1 MTSPSVVEND
11 LFNGSITKYDNDS
24 VRVRKIK
31 DLWKAHAHY
40 FEKTSIRREGKSYLL
55 WEFWQAY
62 DKELT
67 NTWCEIDFY
76 LICLN
81 FKISSFKTI
90 KQFIQSNKQVSKR
103 NKGLVDW
110 LVY

>member
-11 LFNGSITKYDNDS
+11 LFNGSLIDCDNDS

-31 DLWKAHAHY
+31 ALWKSNASY
-40 FEKTSIRREGKSYLL
+40 FEKTSLRRHGKSYLL

-62 DKELT
+62 EKELSK
-67 NTWCEIDFY
+67 TWSEFDFY

-81 FKISSFKTI
+81 FKISSFRAI
-90 KQFIQSNKQVSKR
+90 KQFINSNKQLSKR
-103 NKGLVDW
+103 DKATEDW
-110 LVY
+110 LDY